1 MTSLWRHLWLT
12 YQTYRVSLLSG
23 CVKLMAWRV
32 FKIWWWSVR
41 NFGRYRRK
49 TTGEEKIAPPP
60 SGRGST
66 RHPLGYFR
74 THDRLGQVSDPT
86 PLLSREPIVVS
97 SPTRRRSKT
106 LHKISPLTRDWPGGG
121 LFFAPLLFFC
131 DISRSYVRIIVKFL
145 IPSKPSIL
153 HVLTKGK
160 LASFDTSAINDVR
173 VTSCF
178 PGFRKK

>member
-32 FKIWWWSVR
+32 LKIIWWWSVR
-41 NFGRYRRK
+41 NFGRYRRR
-49 TTGEEKIAPPP
+49 TTGGRQKIAPPP

-121 LFFAPLLFFC
+121 AIFC
-131 DISRSYVRIIVKFL
+131 PPPVFLRYLPKLRTDHRQISNTL
-145 IPSKPSIL
+145 Q
-153 HVLTKGK
+153 T
-160 LASFDTSAINDVR
+160 INSTRPDK
-173 VTSCF
+173 
-178 PGFRKK
+178 RKTC

>member
-32 FKIWWWSVR
+32 LKIWWWSVR
-41 NFGRYRRK
+41 NFGRYRRR
-49 TTGEEKIAPPP
+49 TTGGRQKIAPPP
-60 SGRGST
+60 SRRGST
-66 RHPLGYFR
+66 RHPFGYFR

-106 LHKISPLTRDWPGGG
+106 LHKISPLTRNWPGGGG
-121 LFFAPLLFFC
+121 LFFAP
-131 DISRSYVRIIVKFL
+131 SRF
-145 IPSKPSIL
+145 
-153 HVLTKGK
+153 
-160 LASFDTSAINDVR
+160 SAISPE
-173 VTSCF
+173 VTYGSSPNF
-178 PGFRKK
+178 QYSPNHQFYTSWRKEKLLALIRRP